1 LLFEHTISGDYNLVT
16 KGEIEKLLSGIF
28 QVKFQDKYLKTMAQ
42 FTRIEVAQVMK
53 QTGIVPLFYHK
64 DIG

>member
-28 QVKFQDKYLKTMAQ
+28 SGKVQDKYLKTMAHLQ
-42 FTRIEVAQVMK
+42 E
-53 QTGIVPLFYHK
+53 
-64 DIG
+64 